1 MTKLFLPLAILA
13 TVSLAHASRT
23 DEEIDAIR
31 SRSEAL
37 DRELIRARRVLK
49 GKGGGIG
56 DFSMSFDMSLPPPK
70 KGSPKQPLPK
80 KKTHDASKQGM
91 AKLSKAPK
99 EPKAPKES
107 KVPKGAKA
115 HKAHKSPL
123 DELFPPG
130 GMSMSMAT
138 EAPSA
143 SVVAPTTPEAPT
155 AAPVAGTDTM
165 APVARRRKH

>member
-1 MTKLFLPLAILA
+1 MTKLFLPLALLA
-13 TVSLAHASRT
+13 TASLSHASRT
-23 DEEIDAIR
+23 DEDIAALR

-37 DRELIRARRVLK
+37 DHELIRARRVLK

-70 KGSPKQPLPK
+70 KGSPKEPLPK
-80 KKTHDASKQGM
+80 KKTPEASKQGM

-99 EPKAPKES
+99 EAKAPKEP
-107 KVPKGAKA
+107 KVPKGAKGGP
-115 HKAHKSPL
+115 KAPKSPL

-138 EAPSA
+138 DAPSA
-143 SVVAPTTPEAPT
+143 SVSAPTTPEVPT
-155 AAPVAGTDTM
+155 AGTDSM